1 MPSGIAA
8 ALRGGI
14 CMLKRLSRLSLA
26 FVVAFTS
33 LLGASALAQP
43 AQPDRYVVVSYI
55 KVVPGQEAA
64 YRAYLTTTAKK
75 VYQELMAA
83 NANLVAWSSQQAMY
97 QGMEHG
103 TDFDFVGAAV
113 YVGAPP
119 EPGTNVDAA
128 IMKAA
133 GMSQADLGK
142 KLATM
147 RTVVGSEVLRYRA
160 GTSTPGGLK
169 EGDFPVV
176 GRIKIKPGMGDEY
189 LEMARSVGEPLMKAR
204 VAGGELKSW
213 SLWSR
218 VFPSGAG
225 ASYDALSVT
234 YFKDMASAIKG
245 LDAAK
250 GVEAFQ
256 KTHPT
261 KSYAAYVNNG
271 RDYSEL
277 QQRFVMQVVALVER
291 AQ

>member
-1 MPSGIAA
+1 MV
-8 ALRGGI
+8 
-14 CMLKRLSRLSLA
+14 KRLSRLSLA

-33 LLGASALAQP
+33 LLGANALAQQ

-83 NANLVAWSSQQAMY
+83 NANLLTWSSAQTMF

-103 TDFDFVGAAV
+103 SDFDFVGTAV
-113 YVGAPP
+113 YAGAPP
-119 EPGTNVDAA
+119 EPGVNVDAA

-133 GMSQADLGK
+133 GLSQADLGK

-147 RTVVGSEVLRYRA
+147 RTVVGTEVLRYRA
-160 GTSTPGGLK
+160 GTMAPGVMK
-169 EGDFPVV
+169 EGDVRVV
-176 GRIKIKPGMGDEY
+176 GRVKVKPGMGDEY
-189 LEMARSVGEPLMKAR
+189 LEMSKSMTEPVMQER
-204 VAGGELKSW
+204 VTGGELKSW

-218 VFPSGAG
+218 VFPSGA
-225 ASYDALSVT
+225 ATSYDALAVT
-234 YFKDMASAIKG
+234 YFKDLASAIKG

-250 GVEAFQ
+250 GVETFQ
-256 KTHPT
+256 KTHPG
-261 KSYAAYVNNG
+261 KSYGAYVNNA

-277 QQRFVMQVVALVER
+277 QQRFVMQVISLVER